1 MRYWRTDVKNV
12 PVPVAPATTPLAP
25 KNSYY
30 AKVYIWA
37 DRQNSTF
44 VCIGPKTLICQAN
57 ARPNST
63 MPQLDAGRSMEIY
76 VDDPINEAFDLG
88 DYFCASDSSV
98 NVQFLYVSPFNF
110 VNSK

>member
-1 MRYWRTDVKNV
+1 VRYWRTDVKNV

-37 DRQNSTF
+37 DRSNTTT
-44 VCIGPKTLICQAN
+44 VCIGPKTLICLAA

-63 MPQLDAGRSMEIY
+63 ITQLDPGRGLEIY
-76 VDDPINEAFDLG
+76 VDDPLNEAFDLG
-88 DYFCASDSSV
+88 DYFCASDNSTDI
-98 NVQFLYVSPFNF
+98 QFIYVSPFNF